1 MEKLQCEQRIGSFKN
16 KEEAAQAVV
25 EALQQAIRERQA
37 EDKDNLEAGVERLSW
52 DQQEVLDVLAKK
64 PKAKIKSMELGVS
77 WHRGNSKWK
86 ATLSIGGK
94 QYHLGLVDTEEEAS
108 AKYKER
114 AEAKTS

>member
-1 MEKLQCEQRIGSFKN
+1 MGSGCCLTFRVRNDDIGNAIIENGQTNADSVP
-16 KEEAAQAVV
+16 QV
-25 EALQQAIRERQA
+25 EH
-37 EDKDNLEAGVERLSW
+37 AG
-52 DQQEVLDVLAKK
+52 Q
-64 PKAKIKSMELGVS
+64 
-77 WHRGNSKWK
+77 GNATGKWK